1 MIDPTP
7 TATYRIQMRGGTHF
21 ADIQS
26 RLDYF
31 CKLGISHL
39 YLSPIFAAN
48 AGSTHG
54 YDVIDPTV
62 IEATLGGRDGFQD
75 LANAAHASGLGIIL
89 DIVPNHTAFSLE
101 NPWLRDVL
109 QHGQAS
115 RYASHF
121 DINWSV
127 GPLALPFLPEPFAA
141 MLNAGRFSAQHGSW
155 VFDDVKIPLAADG
168 PQQASSTED
177 LLALHALQHWRL
189 RHWETERDSITHRRF
204 FNVTG
209 LIGMRVEDA
218 EVFRDTHSLIV
229 DLVKSGYVD
238 GLRVDHIDGLVDPK
252 SYLDRLARKLPDTP
266 IWVEKIL
273 VGQESLPE
281 NWPTAGT
288 TGYEAGRLL
297 ARLLTHPD
305 AIDTLDDAWR
315 QSTAISED
323 FSTALSQAKTD
334 ILFNE
339 LAAELHQLIALGTAA
354 LADDPDVEAGPESL
368 REAVIALLTGM
379 SRYRTYIDDNGANP
393 LDHQL
398 LADIADKARPALRS
412 PRVLDHLIQHMLTP
426 ANGEHRAF
434 ALRFQQVS
442 GALLAKAQED
452 TAGFRWTRF
461 LAGNEVG
468 AEPDDIT
475 VTDAE
480 ANIFL
485 AARRPSDMN
494 LTSSHDTKRSEDA
507 RTRLVA
513 ISHHPAEFAHLV
525 QQARQF
531 APEDAVTPAWQ
542 WYIAQSTLAIWGAEP
557 HALQQRLAEHIRKA
571 MREAKQTTFWTRPV
585 DAIENPAINFAAALC
600 EHWRDTRPV
609 ELDVL
614 LATGDA
620 LSLTQLALKC
630 LMPGF
635 PDIYRG
641 CEAPYYTL
649 TDPDS
654 RLPVD
659 WSKLESVAETTGF
672 AGDKARLTRTL
683 LKLRKI
689 EHGFFANARAE
700 VATDTNRIRFTR
712 ATPDR
717 TLVLEQ
723 SPTPATIKPD
733 QIWRSTYAGHTLTI
747 GWQAQ

>member
-1 MIDPTP
+1 MIDPAP
-7 TATYRIQMRGGTHF
+7 TATYRIQMRGGTRF

-26 RLDYF
+26 QLDYF

-54 YDVIDPTV
+54 YDVINPTV

-109 QHGQAS
+109 QNGQAS

-379 SRYRTYIDDNGANP
+379 SRYRTYIDDKGANP
-393 LDHQL
+393 QDRQL
-398 LADIADKARPALRS
+398 LGDIADKARPTLRS

-485 AARRPSDMN
+485 AAHRPSDMN

-525 QQARQF
+525 QQARQL

-585 DAIENPAINFAAALC
+585 DAIENPAIDFAAALC

-683 LKLRKI
+683 LKLRNI